1 VTLGVCD
8 CPTNYAGSAC
18 ERCASGYSGDSCEVS
33 SNPAVTAVIVIL
45 GLIGTA
51 LAIFLVVFL
60 FKKRR
65 GANVSSHRGAS
76 LSNALQIYSML
87 PVFNLGKKEE
97 REMLEMS
104 D

>member
-1 VTLGVCD
+1 
-8 CPTNYAGSAC
+8 
-18 ERCASGYSGDSCEVS
+18 
-33 SNPAVTAVIVIL
+33 
-45 GLIGTA
+45 
-51 LAIFLVVFL
+51 L